1 MGEHDG
7 HRDRLRKRFL
17 EQGMDVLQDDQ
28 VLELLLFY
36 ALPRRDTNDLARK
49 LLKHFGSIAAVLE
62 APLQELKTVGGIGES
77 AAVLLHLITPLA
89 RRYLLS
95 RVSPGVVLTSTQAC
109 GEYLL
114 PYFFGATEELVYLLC
129 LDGRCR
135 VLACRLCSG
144 AASTPPPS
152 PCARQPRSPSP
163 ATPPPWC
170 WRTTTPAA
178 LPSLPGRPGDHPHGA
193 LHPAAPGYL
202 PGRPHHRGRQRF
214 RLHGRERLPPH
225 PVIFFH

>member
-135 VLACRLCSG
+135 VLACRLLQRGGINS
-144 AASTPPPS
+144 ASF
-152 PCARQPRSPSP
+152 
-163 ATPPPWC
+163 
-170 WRTTTPAA
+170 
-178 LPSLPGRPGDHPHGA
+178 SLRKVAEVAISSHASSVVLEIGRAH
-193 LHPAAPGYL
+193 
-202 PGRPHHRGRQRF
+202 
-214 RLHGRERLPPH
+214 
-225 PVIFFH
+225 V